1 MSSGDIALAL
11 IALMALMTV
20 LLVIIIVL
28 IVMQKGA
35 LVRRM
40 SGEIGGQL
48 EQKHRAMIGD
58 VGGMFNQVSERVG
71 RDLTLANS
79 GTREVIGS
87 LQVQV
92 VHSLSQQTE
101 ASLKQLA
108 LLQQTLSTQQDA
120 LKREVLEQMLG
131 KMAEQTRANQELLQ
145 NTLRNMSAQITQ
157 QAETMTKTV
166 DGRLEQISGKVNE
179 RLDEGFKKTNETFAN
194 VMARL
199 AVIDEAQKKLDGLTT
214 NVVSLQQVL
223 SDKSARGAFGE
234 VQLEALVRDTLP
246 PGVYAFQAA
255 VGAGRE
261 KADCVLTMPDGST
274 KMAIDS
280 KFPLSNY
287 RISIDATQPEAA
299 RSVARKQFAT
309 DVKKHIND
317 IASKYIQPQANADA
331 AVMFIPS
338 EAVFA
343 EIIGNHADVV
353 AQAQAQ
359 RVWLTSPTN
368 LMALLHIVRAMIRDA
383 EMRKQAA
390 VIKTELV
397 KLGTDFG
404 RFQERMDKL
413 ATHIGQAQ
421 KDAEDVQIS
430 SRKITGHFERIK
442 SVEIEVATPDVAR
455 VLPAAAQEAGSARP
469 TADG

>member
-1 MSSGDIALAL
+1 MSLVEVALAL
-11 IALMALMTV
+11 IVV
-20 LLVIIIVL
+20 LLVIILVL
-28 IVMQKGA
+28 VATQKGTI
-35 LVRRM
+35 VRRM
-40 SGEIGGQL
+40 SGELGGQL

-79 GTREVIGS
+79 GTREVIGT

-108 LLQQTLSTQQDA
+108 LLQQTLSTQQDS
-120 LKREVLEQMLG
+120 LKREVLEGMLG

-145 NTLRNMSAQITQ
+145 NTLRSMGAQISQ

-199 AVIDEAQKKLDGLTT
+199 AVIDEAQKKIDGLTT

-234 VQLEALVRDTLP
+234 VQLEALVRDTLS
-246 PGVYAFQAA
+246 PGVYEFQAP

-261 KADCVLTMPDGST
+261 KADCVLTMPDGTS

-287 RISIDATQPEAA
+287 RTSIDATQADA
-299 RSVARKQFAT
+299 TRVLAKKQFAT

-317 IASKYIQPQANADA
+317 IANKYIQAEANADA

-368 LMALLHIVRAMIRDA
+368 LMALLHIVRAMFRDA

-390 VIKTELV
+390 VIKAELG
-397 KLGTDFG
+397 KLGGDFG

-413 ATHIGQAQ
+413 ATHIKQAHE
-421 KDAEDVQIS
+421 DAENVQIS
-430 SRKITGHFERIK
+430 SRKISTHFERIK
-442 SVEIEVATPDVAR
+442 AVEIEATVAAPMLDVKRDA
-455 VLPAAAQEAGSARP
+455 L
-469 TADG
+469 

>member
-1 MSSGDIALAL
+1 MSTVEAAL
-11 IALMALMTV
+11 IL
-20 LLVIIIVL
+20 IIVL
-28 IVMQKGA
+28 LIAILTLVAMQKGGI
-35 LVRRM
+35 VRRM
-40 SGEIGGQL
+40 NSELGTQL
-48 EQKHRAMIGD
+48 ATKHREMIGD

-71 RDLTLANS
+71 RDLTASNS
-79 GTREVIGS
+79 GTREVIGT

-92 VHSLSQQTE
+92 IHTLSAQAE
-101 ASLKQLA
+101 SSLKQLA
-108 LLQQTLSTQQDA
+108 LLQQTLSTQQDL
-120 LKREVLEQMLG
+120 LKRDVLEKMLST
-131 KMAEQTRANQELLQ
+131 MAEQTRANQELLQ
-145 NTLRNMSAQITQ
+145 NTLRNMGAQLAQ

-261 KADCVLTMPDGST
+261 KADCVLTMPDGTS

-287 RISIDATQPEAA
+287 RVSIDATQPDAA
-299 RSVARKQFAT
+299 RNIARKQFAT

-317 IASKYIQPQANADA
+317 IASKYIQPDANADA
-331 AVMFIPS
+331 AVMFVPS

-343 EIIGNHADVV
+343 EIIGNHPEVV

-368 LMALLHIVRAMIRDA
+368 LMALLHIVRAIIRDA
-383 EMRKQAA
+383 EMRKQTA
-390 VIKTELV
+390 VIKHELG
-397 KLGTDFG
+397 KLGGDFG
-404 RFQERMDKL
+404 RFQDRMDKL
-413 ATHIGQAQ
+413 ATHIKQAHD
-421 KDAEDVQIS
+421 DAEMVQTS
-430 SRKITGHFERIK
+430 ARKITGHFERIK
-442 SVEIEVATPDVAR
+442 AVELDA
-455 VLPAAAQEAGSARP
+455 PAADATLLPKSDA
-469 TADG
+469 

>member
-1 MSSGDIALAL
+1 MSFSEIFLFVIAL
-11 IALMALMTV
+11 
-20 LLVIIIVL
+20 LLVVL
-28 IVMQKGA
+28 IVLVLMQRGA
-35 LVRRM
+35 IVRRL
-40 SGEIGGQL
+40 SGTMGEQL
-48 EQKHRAMIGD
+48 ETKHRAMIGD
-58 VGGMFNQVSERVG
+58 VGGMFNKVTERVG

-79 GTREVIGS
+79 GTREVIGT

-108 LLQQTLSTQQDA
+108 FLQQTLSTQQDA
-120 LKREVLEQMLG
+120 MKREVLEQMLG

-145 NTLRNMSAQITQ
+145 NTLRNMQQQITS

-166 DGRLEQISGKVNE
+166 DGRLDQISGKVNE
-179 RLDEGFKKTNETFAN
+179 RLDEGFKKTNETFIN
-194 VMARL
+194 VMTRL
-199 AVIDEAQKKLDGLTT
+199 AVIDEAQKKIDSLTT

-246 PGVYAFQAA
+246 PGVYEFQAA
-255 VGAGRE
+255 VGDGRE
-261 KADCVLTMPDGST
+261 KADCVLSMPDGVS

-287 RISIDATQPEAA
+287 RLVVDATQPEAVRRDA
-299 RSVARKQFAT
+299 RRLFAI
-309 DVKKHIND
+309 DVKKHISD
-317 IASKYIQPQANADA
+317 IASKYIQPGAGADS
-331 AVMFIPS
+331 AVMFVPS

-343 EIIGNHADVV
+343 EIIGNFADVV
-353 AQAQAQ
+353 AEAQAK

-368 LMALLHIVRAMIRDA
+368 LMAVLHTVRAVIRDA
-383 EMRKQAA
+383 ETRKQAL
-390 VIKTELV
+390 VIKTQLE

-413 ATHIGQAQ
+413 ATHIRQASDDVQ
-421 KDAEDVQIS
+421 DVQIS
-430 SRKITGHFERIK
+430 SRKITSGFERIK
-442 SVEIEVATPDVAR
+442 AVEIDAPEAAK
-455 VLPAAAQEAGSARP
+455 LPSS
-469 TADG
+469 DL

>member
-1 MSSGDIALAL
+1 MSLVD
-11 IALMALMTV
+11 MALMLIIALLAVILV
-20 LLVIIIVL
+20 LVAT
-28 IVMQKGA
+28 QKGGI
-35 LVRRM
+35 VRRV
-40 SGEIGGQL
+40 SGELGAQL
-48 EQKHRAMIGD
+48 ETKHRLMIGD
-58 VGGMFNQVSERVG
+58 VGGMFNLVTERVG
-71 RDLTLANS
+71 RDLTASSS

-92 VHSLSQQTE
+92 IHTLSQQTE
-101 ASLKQLA
+101 ASLKQLS

-145 NTLRNMSAQITQ
+145 NTLRNMGAQLTQ

-179 RLDEGFKKTNETFAN
+179 RLDEGFKKTNETFAS
-194 VMARL
+194 VMVRL

-246 PGVYAFQAA
+246 PGVYEFQAA

-261 KADCVLTMPDGST
+261 KADCVLTMPDGAS

-287 RISIDATQPEAA
+287 RLSIDATQPEAA
-299 RSVARKQFAT
+299 RNIARKQFAT

-317 IASKYIQPQANADA
+317 IASKYIQPEANADA
-331 AVMFIPS
+331 AVMFVPS

-343 EIIGNHADVV
+343 EIIGNHPEVV

-368 LMALLHIVRAMIRDA
+368 LMALLHIVRAIIRDA
-383 EMRKQAA
+383 EMRKQSA
-390 VIKTELV
+390 VIKSELQ
-397 KLGTDFG
+397 KLGLDFG
-404 RFQERMDKL
+404 RFQDRMDKL
-413 ATHIGQAQ
+413 ATHIKQAND
-421 KDAEDVQIS
+421 DAEQVQIS

-442 SVEIEVATPDVAR
+442 AVELEAPVSQAL
-455 VLPAAAQEAGSARP
+455 LPPKSDA
-469 TADG
+469 

>member
-1 MSSGDIALAL
+1 MTFTEILLTIVALL
-11 IALMALMTV
+11 IVA
-20 LLVIIIVL
+20 L
-28 IVMQKGA
+28 IVMVALQKGA
-35 LVRRM
+35 VVRKL
-40 SGEIGGQL
+40 SGAMGEQL
-48 EQKHRAMIGD
+48 ETKHRAMIGD

-79 GTREVIGS
+79 GTREVIGT

-108 LLQQTLSTQQDA
+108 LLQQTLSTQQDS

-145 NTLRNMSAQITQ
+145 NTLRNMQQQITN

-166 DGRLEQISGKVNE
+166 DGRLEQISGKVSE
-179 RLDEGFKKTNETFAN
+179 RLDEGFKKTNETFVS

-199 AVIDEAQKKLDGLTT
+199 AVIDEAQKKIDSLTT

-246 PGVYAFQAA
+246 PGVYEFQAA
-255 VGAGRE
+255 VGEGRE
-261 KADCVLTMPDGST
+261 KADCVLLMPDGAS

-287 RISIDATQPEAA
+287 RLAIDATQPDIA
-299 RSVARKQFAT
+299 RAQAKKTFASDVRKH
-309 DVKKHIND
+309 VND
-317 IASKYIQPQANADA
+317 IASKYIQPGAGADS

-343 EIIGNHADVV
+343 ELIGNHPDVV
-353 AQAQAQ
+353 SDAQSK
-359 RVWLTSPTN
+359 RVWVTSPTN
-368 LMALLHIVRAMIRDA
+368 LMAVLHTVRAVIRDA

-390 VIKTELV
+390 VIKNELG
-397 KLGTDFG
+397 KLGGDFG
-404 RFQERMDKL
+404 RFQDRMDKL
-413 ATHIGQAQ
+413 ATHIKQAHD
-421 KDAEDVQIS
+421 DAEMVQTS
-430 SRKITGHFERIK
+430 SRKITAHFERIK
-442 SVEIEVATPDVAR
+442 SVDIEAAPEAAR
-455 VLPAAAQEAGSARP
+455 LENPVSRGAGE
-469 TADG
+469 G

>member
-1 MSSGDIALAL
+1 MTLIEVALAL
-11 IALMALMTV
+11 IVV
-20 LLVIIIVL
+20 LLVILLALVAT
-28 IVMQKGA
+28 QKGTI
-35 LVRRM
+35 VRRM
-40 SGEIGGQL
+40 SGELGGQL

-79 GTREVIGS
+79 GTREVIGT

-108 LLQQTLSTQQDA
+108 LLQQTLSTQQDS
-120 LKREVLEQMLG
+120 LKREVLEGMLS

-145 NTLRNMSAQITQ
+145 NTLRSMGAQISQ

-199 AVIDEAQKKLDGLTT
+199 AVIDEAQKKIDGLTT

-234 VQLEALVRDTLP
+234 VQLEALVRDTLS
-246 PGVYAFQAA
+246 PGVYEFQAP

-261 KADCVLTMPDGST
+261 KADCVLTMPDGTS

-287 RISIDATQPEAA
+287 RTSIDATLPESERTAA
-299 RSVARKQFAT
+299 RKLFAG
-309 DVKKHIND
+309 DVRKHIND
-317 IASKYIQPQANADA
+317 ISSKYIQPGAGADS

-343 EIIGNHADVV
+343 EIVGNHSDIV

-359 RVWLTSPTN
+359 HVWLTSPTS
-368 LMALLHIVRAMIRDA
+368 LMAVLHTVRAVIRDA
-383 EMRKQAA
+383 EMRKQLGVMKA
-390 VIKTELV
+390 ELG
-397 KLGTDFG
+397 KLGGDFG

-413 ATHIGQAQ
+413 ATHIKQAHE
-421 KDAEDVQIS
+421 DAENVQIS
-430 SRKITGHFERIK
+430 SRKISTHFERIK
-442 SVEIEVATPDVAR
+442 AVEIEAAT
-455 VLPAAAQEAGSARP
+455 AAPLLGGKSEP
-469 TADG
+469 

>member
-1 MSSGDIALAL
+1 MEL
-11 IALMALMTV
+11 ILIIV
-20 LLVIIIVL
+20 LLVVVL
-28 IVMQKGA
+28 VLVATQKGGI
-35 LVRRM
+35 VRRM
-40 SGEIGGQL
+40 NSELGTQL
-48 EQKHRAMIGD
+48 ATKHREMIGD

-71 RDLTLANS
+71 RDLTASSS
-79 GTREVIGS
+79 GTREVIGT

-92 VHSLSQQTE
+92 IHTLSAQAE
-101 ASLKQLA
+101 SSLKQLA
-108 LLQQTLSTQQDA
+108 LLQQTLSTQQDL
-120 LKREVLEQMLG
+120 LKRDVLEKMLST
-131 KMAEQTRANQELLQ
+131 MAEQTRANQELLQ
-145 NTLRNMSAQITQ
+145 NTLRNMGAQLAQ

-261 KADCVLTMPDGST
+261 KADCVLTMPDGTS

-287 RISIDATQPEAA
+287 RVSIDATQPDAA
-299 RSVARKQFAT
+299 RNIARKQFAT

-317 IASKYIQPQANADA
+317 IASKYIQPDANADA
-331 AVMFIPS
+331 AVMFVPS

-343 EIIGNHADVV
+343 EIIGNHPEVV

-368 LMALLHIVRAMIRDA
+368 LMALLHIVRAIIRDA
-383 EMRKQAA
+383 EMRKQTA
-390 VIKTELV
+390 VIKYELG
-397 KLGTDFG
+397 KLGGDFG
-404 RFQERMDKL
+404 RFQDRMDKL
-413 ATHIGQAQ
+413 ATHIKQAHD
-421 KDAEDVQIS
+421 DAEMVQTS
-430 SRKITGHFERIK
+430 ARKITGHFERIK
-442 SVEIEVATPDVAR
+442 AVELDAQ
-455 VLPAAAQEAGSARP
+455 AAESTLLSKSDA
-469 TADG
+469 

>member
-1 MSSGDIALAL
+1 VAVVSVAEVALAL
-11 IALMALMTV
+11 IVV
-20 LLVIIIVL
+20 LLVVIL
-28 IVMQKGA
+28 ILVATQKNGI
-35 LVRRM
+35 VRRM
-40 SGEIGGQL
+40 SGELGTQL
-48 EQKHRAMIGD
+48 ETKHRAMIGD

-71 RDLTLANS
+71 RELTTASS
-79 GTREVIGS
+79 GTREVIGT

-108 LLQQTLSTQQDA
+108 LLQQTLSSQQDA
-120 LKREVLEQMLG
+120 LKREVLEGMLG

-145 NTLRNMSAQITQ
+145 NTLRSMSTQITQ

-179 RLDEGFKKTNETFAN
+179 RLDEGFKKTNETFAS

-199 AVIDEAQKKLDGLTT
+199 AVIDEAQKKIDGLTT

-246 PGVYAFQAA
+246 PDVYEFQAA
-255 VGAGRE
+255 VGSGRE
-261 KADCVLTMPDGST
+261 KADCVLTMPDGASR
-274 KMAIDS
+274 MAIDS

-287 RISIDATQPEAA
+287 RTAIDATLAEAE
-299 RSVARKQFAT
+299 RNTARKQFAN

-317 IASKYIQPQANADA
+317 IASKYIQPGAGADS

-343 EIIGNHADVV
+343 EIVGNHPEIV

-359 RVWLTSPTN
+359 RVWMTSPTN
-368 LMALLHIVRAMIRDA
+368 LMAVLHTVRAVIRDA
-383 EMRKQAA
+383 EMRKQLG
-390 VIKTELV
+390 VMKTELG
-397 KLGTDFG
+397 KLGGDFG
-404 RFQERMDKL
+404 RFQDRMDKL
-413 ATHIGQAQ
+413 ATHIKQAHD
-421 KDAEDVQIS
+421 DAEQVQIS
-430 SRKITGHFERIK
+430 SRKISGHFERIK
-442 SVEIEVATPDVAR
+442 AVEIDDTNDRAIPSPSRGE
-455 VLPAAAQEAGSARP
+455 G
-469 TADG
+469 

>member
-1 MSSGDIALAL
+1 VSVAEVALAL
-11 IALMALMTV
+11 IVV
-20 LLVIIIVL
+20 LLVVIL
-28 IVMQKGA
+28 ILVATQKNGI
-35 LVRRM
+35 VRRM
-40 SGEIGGQL
+40 SGELGTQL
-48 EQKHRAMIGD
+48 ETKHRAMIGD

-71 RDLTLANS
+71 RELTTASS
-79 GTREVIGS
+79 GTREVIGT

-108 LLQQTLSTQQDA
+108 LLQQTLSSQQDA
-120 LKREVLEQMLG
+120 LKREVLEGMLG

-145 NTLRNMSAQITQ
+145 NTLRSMSTQITQ

-179 RLDEGFKKTNETFAN
+179 RLDEGFKKTNETFAS

-199 AVIDEAQKKLDGLTT
+199 AVIDEAQKKIDGLTT

-246 PGVYAFQAA
+246 PDVYEFQAA
-255 VGAGRE
+255 VGSGRE
-261 KADCVLTMPDGST
+261 KADCVLTMPDGASR
-274 KMAIDS
+274 MAIDS

-287 RISIDATQPEAA
+287 RTAIDATLAEAE
-299 RSVARKQFAT
+299 RNTARKQFAN

-317 IASKYIQPQANADA
+317 IASKYIQPGAGADS

-343 EIIGNHADVV
+343 EIVGNHPEIV

-359 RVWLTSPTN
+359 RVWMTSPTN
-368 LMALLHIVRAMIRDA
+368 LMAVLHTVRAVIRDA
-383 EMRKQAA
+383 EMRKQLG
-390 VIKTELV
+390 VMKTELG
-397 KLGTDFG
+397 KLGGDFG
-404 RFQERMDKL
+404 RFQDRMDKL
-413 ATHIGQAQ
+413 ATHIKQAHD
-421 KDAEDVQIS
+421 DAEQVQIS
-430 SRKITGHFERIK
+430 SRKISGHFERIK
-442 SVEIEVATPDVAR
+442 AVEIDDTNDRAIPSPSRGE
-455 VLPAAAQEAGSARP
+455 G
-469 TADG
+469 

>member
-1 MSSGDIALAL
+1 MTFSEIALL
-11 IALMALMTV
+11 VIALLLVV
-20 LLVIIIVL
+20 LLVV
-28 IVMQKGA
+28 VFTQRGA
-35 LVRRM
+35 IVRRL
-40 SGEIGGQL
+40 SGTMGEQL
-48 EQKHRAMIGD
+48 EVKHRAMIGD
-58 VGGMFNQVSERVG
+58 VGGMFNKVSERVG

-79 GTREVIGS
+79 GTREVIGT

-108 LLQQTLSTQQDA
+108 LLQQTLSTQQDSM
-120 LKREVLEQMLG
+120 KREVLEQMLG

-145 NTLRNMSAQITQ
+145 NTLRNMQQQITN

-166 DGRLEQISGKVNE
+166 DGRLDQISGKVNE
-179 RLDEGFKKTNETFAN
+179 RLDEGFKKTNETFIN
-194 VMARL
+194 VMTRL
-199 AVIDEAQKKLDGLTT
+199 AVIDEAQKKIDNLTT

-246 PGVYAFQAA
+246 PGVYEFQAS
-255 VGAGRE
+255 VGEGRE
-261 KADCVLTMPDGST
+261 KADCVLSMPDGVS

-287 RISIDATQPEAA
+287 RVVVDATQPET
-299 RSVARKQFAT
+299 ARKDARRLFAI

-317 IASKYIQPQANADA
+317 IATKYIQPGAGADS
-331 AVMFIPS
+331 AVMFVPS

-343 EIIGNHADVV
+343 EIIGNFADVV
-353 AQAQAQ
+353 AEAQAK

-368 LMALLHIVRAMIRDA
+368 LMAVLHTVRAVIRDA
-383 EMRKQAA
+383 ETRKQAL
-390 VIKTELV
+390 VIKTQLE
-397 KLGTDFG
+397 KLGGDFS

-413 ATHIGQAQ
+413 ATHIRQASDDVQ
-421 KDAEDVQIS
+421 DVQIS
-430 SRKITGHFERIK
+430 SRKITSGFERIK
-442 SVEIEVATPDVAR
+442 SVEIDSSETDK
-455 VLPAAAQEAGSARP
+455 LPSP
-469 TADG
+469 NL

>member
-1 MSSGDIALAL
+1 MNTIEAALLL
-11 IALMALMTV
+11 IIV
-20 LLVIIIVL
+20 LLVVIL
-28 IVMQKGA
+28 ILLATQKRGLA
-35 LVRRM
+35 RRL
-40 SGEIGGQL
+40 SGELGAQL
-48 EQKHRAMIGD
+48 DSKHLNMIGE
-58 VGGMFNQVSERVG
+58 VGGMFNLVSERVG

-79 GTREVIGS
+79 GTRTVIGT
-87 LQVQV
+87 LQIQV
-92 VHSLSQQTE
+92 IQTLSTQGE
-101 ASLKQLA
+101 SALKQLA
-108 LLQQTLSTQQDA
+108 LMQHTLSTQQDA
-120 LKREVLEQMLG
+120 LKRDVLEKMLG
-131 KMAEQTRANQELLQ
+131 TMAEQTRANQALLQ
-145 NTLRNMSAQITQ
+145 HTLRNMGAQMAL

-199 AVIDEAQKKLDGLTT
+199 AVIDEAQKKLDGLTS

-223 SDKSARGAFGE
+223 ADKSARGAFGE

-246 PGVYAFQAA
+246 PSVYQFQVP

-261 KADCVLTMPDGST
+261 KADCVLLMPDGAS

-287 RISIDATQPEAA
+287 RLSIDAAQPDAA
-299 RSVARKQFAT
+299 RALARKQFAT

-317 IASKYIQPQANADA
+317 IASKYIQTDANADA

-368 LMALLHIVRAMIRDA
+368 LMALLHIVRAMIRDV
-383 EMRKQAA
+383 EMRKQTAL
-390 VIKTELV
+390 IRYELG
-397 KLGTDFG
+397 KLGGDFG

-413 ATHIGQAQ
+413 ATHIKQAND
-421 KDAEDVQIS
+421 DAEQVQIS
-430 SRKITGHFERIK
+430 SRKISGHFERIK
-442 SVEIEVATPDVAR
+442 S
-455 VLPAAAQEAGSARP
+455 
-469 TADG
+469 ADLDAPSVKPLLES

>member
-1 MSSGDIALAL
+1 MSLVELALAL
-11 IALMALMTV
+11 IVV
-20 LLVIIIVL
+20 LLIVIL
-28 IVMQKGA
+28 ILVATQKGGI
-35 LVRRM
+35 VRRM
-40 SGEIGGQL
+40 SGELGSQL
-48 EQKHRAMIGD
+48 ETKHRAMIGD

-71 RDLTLANS
+71 RELTTASS
-79 GTREVIGS
+79 GTREVIGT

-92 VHSLSQQTE
+92 VHTLSQQTE

-108 LLQQTLSTQQDA
+108 LLQQTLSSQQDA
-120 LKREVLEQMLG
+120 LKRDVLEGMLG

-145 NTLRNMSAQITQ
+145 NTLRSMSAQITQ

-179 RLDEGFKKTNETFAN
+179 RLDEGFKKTNETFAS

-199 AVIDEAQKKLDGLTT
+199 AVIDEAQKKIDGLTT

-246 PGVYAFQAA
+246 PGAYEFQAA
-255 VGAGRE
+255 VGSGRE
-261 KADCVLTMPDGST
+261 KADCVLTMPDGASR
-274 KMAIDS
+274 MAIDS

-287 RISIDATQPEAA
+287 RTAIDATLAEAE
-299 RSVARKQFAT
+299 RNTARKQFAN

-317 IASKYIQPQANADA
+317 IASKYIQPGAGADS

-343 EIIGNHADVV
+343 EIVGNHPEIV

-359 RVWLTSPTN
+359 RVWMTSPTN
-368 LMALLHIVRAMIRDA
+368 LMAVLHTVRAVIRDA
-383 EMRKQAA
+383 EMRKQLG
-390 VIKTELV
+390 VMKTELG
-397 KLGTDFG
+397 KLGGDFG

-413 ATHIGQAQ
+413 ATHIKQAHD
-421 KDAEDVQIS
+421 DAEQVQIS
-430 SRKITGHFERIK
+430 SRKISGHFERIK
-442 SVEIEVATPDVAR
+442 AVEIEDA
-455 VLPAAAQEAGSARP
+455 SARSVP
-469 TADG
+469 SPLRGEG

>member
-1 MSSGDIALAL
+1 VSVVEMEL
-11 IALMALMTV
+11 ILIIV
-20 LLVIIIVL
+20 LLVVVL
-28 IVMQKGA
+28 VLVATQKGGI
-35 LVRRM
+35 VRRM
-40 SGEIGGQL
+40 NSELGTQL
-48 EQKHRAMIGD
+48 ATKHREMIGD

-71 RDLTLANS
+71 RDLTASSS
-79 GTREVIGS
+79 GTREVIGT

-92 VHSLSQQTE
+92 IHTLSAQAE
-101 ASLKQLA
+101 SSLKQLA
-108 LLQQTLSTQQDA
+108 LLQQTLSTQQDL
-120 LKREVLEQMLG
+120 LKRDVLEKMLST
-131 KMAEQTRANQELLQ
+131 MAEQTRANQELLQ
-145 NTLRNMSAQITQ
+145 NTLRNMGAQLAQ

-261 KADCVLTMPDGST
+261 KADCVLTMPDGTS

-287 RISIDATQPEAA
+287 RVSIDATQPEAA
-299 RSVARKQFAT
+299 RNIARKQFAT

-317 IASKYIQPQANADA
+317 IASKYIQPDANADA
-331 AVMFIPS
+331 AVMFVPS

-343 EIIGNHADVV
+343 EIIGNHPEVV

-368 LMALLHIVRAMIRDA
+368 LMALLHIVRAIIRDA
-383 EMRKQAA
+383 EMRKQTA
-390 VIKTELV
+390 VIKYELG
-397 KLGTDFG
+397 KLGGDFG
-404 RFQERMDKL
+404 RFQDRMDKL
-413 ATHIGQAQ
+413 ATHIKQAHD
-421 KDAEDVQIS
+421 DAEMVQTS
-430 SRKITGHFERIK
+430 ARKITGHFERIK
-442 SVEIEVATPDVAR
+442 AVELDAQ
-455 VLPAAAQEAGSARP
+455 AAESTLLSKSDA
-469 TADG
+469 

>member
-1 MSSGDIALAL
+1 MSLVELALAL
-11 IALMALMTV
+11 IVV
-20 LLVIIIVL
+20 LLIVIL
-28 IVMQKGA
+28 ILVATQKGGI
-35 LVRRM
+35 VRRM
-40 SGEIGGQL
+40 SGELGSQL
-48 EQKHRAMIGD
+48 ETKHRAMIGD

-71 RDLTLANS
+71 RELTTASS
-79 GTREVIGS
+79 GTREVIGT

-92 VHSLSQQTE
+92 VHTLSQQTE

-108 LLQQTLSTQQDA
+108 LLQQTLSSQQDA
-120 LKREVLEQMLG
+120 LKRDVLEGMLG

-145 NTLRNMSAQITQ
+145 NTLRSMSAQITQ

-179 RLDEGFKKTNETFAN
+179 RLDEGFKKTNETFAS

-199 AVIDEAQKKLDGLTT
+199 AVIDEAQKKIDGLTS

-246 PGVYAFQAA
+246 PGAYEFQAA
-255 VGAGRE
+255 VGSGRE
-261 KADCVLTMPDGST
+261 KADCVLTMPDGASR
-274 KMAIDS
+274 MAIDS

-287 RISIDATQPEAA
+287 RTAIDATLAEAE
-299 RSVARKQFAT
+299 RNTARKQFAN

-317 IASKYIQPQANADA
+317 IASKYIQPGAGADS

-343 EIIGNHADVV
+343 EIVGNHPDIV

-359 RVWLTSPTN
+359 RVWMTSPTN
-368 LMALLHIVRAMIRDA
+368 LMAVLHTVRAVIRDA
-383 EMRKQAA
+383 EMRKQLG
-390 VIKTELV
+390 VMKTELG
-397 KLGTDFG
+397 KLGGDFG

-413 ATHIGQAQ
+413 ATHIKQAHD
-421 KDAEDVQIS
+421 DAEQVQIS
-430 SRKITGHFERIK
+430 SRKISGHFERIK
-442 SVEIEVATPDVAR
+442 AVEIDDA
-455 VLPAAAQEAGSARP
+455 SARSVP
-469 TADG
+469 SPLRGEG

>member
-1 MSSGDIALAL
+1 M
-11 IALMALMTV
+11 
-20 LLVIIIVL
+20 
-28 IVMQKGA
+28 
-35 LVRRM
+35 
-40 SGEIGGQL
+40 
-48 EQKHRAMIGD
+48 
-58 VGGMFNQVSERVG
+58 
-71 RDLTLANS
+71 
-79 GTREVIGS
+79 
-87 LQVQV
+87 
-92 VHSLSQQTE
+92 HSLSQQTE

-108 LLQQTLSTQQDA
+108 LLQQTLSTQQDS
-120 LKREVLEQMLG
+120 LKREVLEGMLG

-145 NTLRNMSAQITQ
+145 NTLRSMGAQISQ

-199 AVIDEAQKKLDGLTT
+199 AVIDEAQKKIDGLTT

-234 VQLEALVRDTLP
+234 VQLEALVRDTLS
-246 PGVYAFQAA
+246 PGVYEFQAP

-261 KADCVLTMPDGST
+261 KADCVLTMPDGAS

-287 RISIDATQPEAA
+287 RTSIDATLPESERTAA
-299 RSVARKQFAT
+299 RKLFAN
-309 DVKKHIND
+309 DVRKHIND
-317 IASKYIQPQANADA
+317 ISSKYIQPGAGADS

-343 EIIGNHADVV
+343 EIVGNHSDIV

-359 RVWLTSPTN
+359 HVWLTSPTS
-368 LMALLHIVRAMIRDA
+368 LMAVLHTVRAVIRDA
-383 EMRKQAA
+383 EMRKQLGVMKA
-390 VIKTELV
+390 ELG
-397 KLGTDFG
+397 KLGGDFG

-413 ATHIGQAQ
+413 ATHIKQAND
-421 KDAEDVQIS
+421 DAEQVQIS
-430 SRKITGHFERIK
+430 SRKISTHFERIK
-442 SVEIEVATPDVAR
+442 AVEIEATA
-455 VLPAAAQEAGSARP
+455 PAPLLGVKTDA
-469 TADG
+469 

>member
-1 MSSGDIALAL
+1 MSVVELALAL
-11 IALMALMTV
+11 IVV
-20 LLVIIIVL
+20 LLVVILVL
-28 IVMQKGA
+28 VATQKGGI
-35 LVRRM
+35 VRRM
-40 SGEIGGQL
+40 SGELGSQL
-48 EQKHRAMIGD
+48 ETKHRAMIGD

-71 RDLTLANS
+71 RELTTASS
-79 GTREVIGS
+79 GTREVIGT

-92 VHSLSQQTE
+92 VHTLSQQTE

-108 LLQQTLSTQQDA
+108 LLQQTLSSQQDA
-120 LKREVLEQMLG
+120 LKRDVLEGMLG

-145 NTLRNMSAQITQ
+145 NTLRSMSAQITQ

-179 RLDEGFKKTNETFAN
+179 RLDEGFKKTNETFAS

-199 AVIDEAQKKLDGLTT
+199 AVIDEAQKKIDGLTT

-246 PGVYAFQAA
+246 PGAYEFQAA
-255 VGAGRE
+255 VGSGRE
-261 KADCVLTMPDGST
+261 KADCVLTMPDGASR
-274 KMAIDS
+274 MAIDS

-287 RISIDATQPEAA
+287 RTAIDATLAEAE
-299 RSVARKQFAT
+299 RNTARKQFAN

-317 IASKYIQPQANADA
+317 IASKYIQPGAGADS

-343 EIIGNHADVV
+343 EIVGNHPDIV

-359 RVWLTSPTN
+359 RVWMTSPTN
-368 LMALLHIVRAMIRDA
+368 LMAVLHTVRAVIRDA
-383 EMRKQAA
+383 EMRKQLG
-390 VIKTELV
+390 VMKTELG
-397 KLGTDFG
+397 KLGGDFG

-413 ATHIGQAQ
+413 ATHIKQAHD
-421 KDAEDVQIS
+421 DAEQVQIS
-430 SRKITGHFERIK
+430 SRKISGHFERIK
-442 SVEIEVATPDVAR
+442 AVEIDDA
-455 VLPAAAQEAGSARP
+455 SARSVP
-469 TADG
+469 SPLRGEG

>member
-1 MSSGDIALAL
+1 MSLVEIALAL
-11 IALMALMTV
+11 IV
-20 LLVIIIVL
+20 ILLVVILVL
-28 IVMQKGA
+28 VAAQKGTII
-35 LVRRM
+35 RRM
-40 SGEIGGQL
+40 SGELGGQL

-58 VGGMFNQVSERVG
+58 VSGMFNQVSERVG
-71 RDLTLANS
+71 RDLTLASS
-79 GTREVIGS
+79 GTREVIGT

-108 LLQQTLSTQQDA
+108 LLQQTLSTQQDS
-120 LKREVLEQMLG
+120 LKREVLEGMLG

-145 NTLRNMSAQITQ
+145 NTLRSIGAQISQ

-199 AVIDEAQKKLDGLTT
+199 AVIDEAQKKIDGLTT

-234 VQLEALVRDTLP
+234 VQLEALVRDTLS
-246 PGVYAFQAA
+246 PGVYEFQAP
-255 VGAGRE
+255 VGTGRE
-261 KADCVLTMPDGST
+261 KADCVLTMPDGTS

-287 RISIDATQPEAA
+287 RTSIDATLPESERTAA
-299 RSVARKQFAT
+299 RKLFAN
-309 DVKKHIND
+309 DVRKHIND
-317 IASKYIQPQANADA
+317 ISSKYIQPGAGADS

-343 EIIGNHADVV
+343 EIVGNHSDIV

-359 RVWLTSPTN
+359 HVWLTSPTS
-368 LMALLHIVRAMIRDA
+368 LMAVLHTVRAVIRDA
-383 EMRKQAA
+383 EMRKQLGVMKA
-390 VIKTELV
+390 ELG
-397 KLGTDFG
+397 KLGGDFG

-413 ATHIGQAQ
+413 ATHIKQAHE
-421 KDAEDVQIS
+421 DAENVQIS
-430 SRKITGHFERIK
+430 SRKISTHFERIK
-442 SVEIEVATPDVAR
+442 AVEIET
-455 VLPAAAQEAGSARP
+455 AASPLLAMKKNDA
-469 TADG
+469 

>member
-1 MSSGDIALAL
+1 MSAGDIALS
-11 IALMALMTV
+11 LMALMIV
-20 LLVIIIVL
+20 LLVIIVVL
-28 IVMQKGA
+28 IVTQKGA

-40 SGEIGGQL
+40 SGELGGQL

-79 GTREVIGS
+79 GTREVIGT

-101 ASLKQLA
+101 ASLTQLA
-108 LLQQTLSTQQDA
+108 LLQQTLSTQQDS
-120 LKREVLEQMLG
+120 LKREVLEGMLV

-145 NTLRNMSAQITQ
+145 NTLRSMGAQITQ

-199 AVIDEAQKKLDGLTT
+199 AVIDDAQKKIDSLTT

-246 PGVYAFQAA
+246 PDVYEFQAA
-255 VGAGRE
+255 VGGGRE
-261 KADCVLTMPDGST
+261 KADCVLSMPDGMS

-287 RISIDATQPEAA
+287 RTSIDATQPDAA
-299 RSVARKQFAT
+299 RAIAKKLFAT
-309 DVKKHIND
+309 DVKKHVND
-317 IASKYIQPQANADA
+317 IASKYIQPGAGADS

-343 EIIGNHADVV
+343 EIVGNHADIV

-368 LMALLHIVRAMIRDA
+368 LMAVLHTVRAVIRDA

-390 VIKTELV
+390 VIKNELG

-404 RFQERMDKL
+404 RFQDRMDKL
-413 ATHIGQAQ
+413 ATHIKQAND
-421 KDAEDVQIS
+421 DAEQVQIS
-430 SRKITGHFERIK
+430 SRKISGHFERIK
-442 SVEIEVATPDVAR
+442 SVEIEATVAAVPA
-455 VLPAAAQEAGSARP
+455 VLPTLEP
-469 TADG
+469 

>member
-1 MSSGDIALAL
+1 MSLVEIALGL
-11 IALMALMTV
+11 IVV
-20 LLVIIIVL
+20 LLVIILVL
-28 IVMQKGA
+28 VATQKGTI
-35 LVRRM
+35 VRRM
-40 SGEIGGQL
+40 SGELGGQL

-79 GTREVIGS
+79 GTREVIGT

-108 LLQQTLSTQQDA
+108 LLQQTLSTQQDS
-120 LKREVLEQMLG
+120 LKREVLEGMLG

-145 NTLRNMSAQITQ
+145 NTLRSMGAQISQ

-199 AVIDEAQKKLDGLTT
+199 AVIDEAQKKIDGLTT

-234 VQLEALVRDTLP
+234 VQLEALVRDTLS
-246 PGVYAFQAA
+246 PGVYEFQAP

-261 KADCVLTMPDGST
+261 KADCVLTMPDGAS

-287 RISIDATQPEAA
+287 RTSIDATLPESERTAA
-299 RSVARKQFAT
+299 RKLFAN
-309 DVKKHIND
+309 DVRKHIND
-317 IASKYIQPQANADA
+317 ISSKYIQPGAGADS

-343 EIIGNHADVV
+343 EIVGNHSDIV

-359 RVWLTSPTN
+359 HVWLTSPTS
-368 LMALLHIVRAMIRDA
+368 LMAVLHTVRAVIRDA
-383 EMRKQAA
+383 EMRKQLGVMKA
-390 VIKTELV
+390 ELG
-397 KLGTDFG
+397 KLGGDFG

-413 ATHIGQAQ
+413 ATHIKQAND
-421 KDAEDVQIS
+421 DAEQVQIS
-430 SRKITGHFERIK
+430 SRKISTHFERIK
-442 SVEIEVATPDVAR
+442 AVEIEATA
-455 VLPAAAQEAGSARP
+455 PAPLLGVKTDA
-469 TADG
+469 

>member
-1 MSSGDIALAL
+1 MSL
-11 IALMALMTV
+11 IEITLILIVV
-20 LLVIIIVL
+20 LLVAIL
-28 IVMQKGA
+28 ILVATQKGGI
-35 LVRRM
+35 VRRV
-40 SGEIGGQL
+40 SGELGTQL
-48 EQKHRAMIGD
+48 ETKHRAMIGD
-58 VGGMFNQVSERVG
+58 VGGMFNLVSERVG
-71 RDLTLANS
+71 RDLTASSS
-79 GTREVIGS
+79 GTREVLGT

-92 VHSLSQQTE
+92 IHSLSQQTE
-101 ASLKQLA
+101 VSLKQLA

-299 RSVARKQFAT
+299 RSLARKLFAT

-390 VIKTELV
+390 VIKTELG

-442 SVEIEVATPDVAR
+442 SVEIEAAAPDVGRA
-455 VLPAAAQEAGSARP
+455 LPAAPHEAGSARP

>member
-1 MSSGDIALAL
+1 LNSGDIALT
-11 IALMALMTV
+11 LMALMIV
-20 LLVIIIVL
+20 LLVIIVAL
-28 IVMQKGA
+28 IVTQKSA

-40 SGEIGGQL
+40 SGELGSQL

-71 RDLTLANS
+71 RDLTASSS
-79 GTREVIGS
+79 GTREVIGT

-108 LLQQTLSTQQDA
+108 LLQQTLSTQQDS
-120 LKREVLEQMLG
+120 LKREVLEGMLG

-145 NTLRNMSAQITQ
+145 NTLRSMGAQITQ

-199 AVIDEAQKKLDGLTT
+199 AVIDEAQKKIDSLTT

-246 PGVYAFQAA
+246 PDVYEFQAA

-261 KADCVLTMPDGST
+261 KADCVLTMPDGAS

-287 RISIDATQPEAA
+287 RASIDATQPDAA
-299 RSVARKQFAT
+299 RTVARKQFAA

-317 IASKYIQPQANADA
+317 IASKYIQPGAGADS

-343 EIIGNHADVV
+343 EIVGNHADIV

-368 LMALLHIVRAMIRDA
+368 LMAVLHTVRAVIRDA

-390 VIKTELV
+390 VIKNELG
-397 KLGTDFG
+397 KLGGDFG

-413 ATHIGQAQ
+413 ATHIKQAHD
-421 KDAEDVQIS
+421 DAEQVQIS
-430 SRKITGHFERIK
+430 SRKISGHFERIK
-442 SVEIEVATPDVAR
+442 SVEIEATVSEVGRA
-455 VLPAAAQEAGSARP
+455 LPASGDAAGSARP
-469 TADG
+469 TTDS

>member
-1 MSSGDIALAL
+1 MGIASLHPSYSSYNRGMLLSEI
-11 IALMALMTV
+11 V
-20 LLVIIIVL
+20 LLVIALLLVALIVL
-28 IVMQKGA
+28 VLMQRGAIVNRLTGSM
-35 LVRRM
+35 
-40 SGEIGGQL
+40 GEQL
-48 EQKHRAMIGD
+48 ETKHRAMIGD
-58 VGGMFNQVSERVG
+58 VGGMFNKVSERVG

-79 GTREVIGS
+79 GTREVIGT

-108 LLQQTLSTQQDA
+108 LLQQTLSSQQDSM
-120 LKREVLEQMLG
+120 KREVLEQMLG

-145 NTLRNMSAQITQ
+145 NTLRNMQQQITH

-166 DGRLEQISGKVNE
+166 DGRLDQISGKVNE
-179 RLDEGFKKTNETFAN
+179 RLDEGFKKTNETFIN
-194 VMARL
+194 VMTRL
-199 AVIDEAQKKLDGLTT
+199 AVIDEAQKKIDNLTT

-246 PGVYAFQAA
+246 PGVYEFQAS
-255 VGAGRE
+255 VGEGRE
-261 KADCVLTMPDGST
+261 KADCVLSMPDGVS

-287 RISIDATQPEAA
+287 RIVVDATQPDAMRKDA
-299 RSVARKQFAT
+299 RRLFAI

-317 IASKYIQPQANADA
+317 IASKYIQPGAGADS
-331 AVMFIPS
+331 AVMFVPS

-343 EIIGNHADVV
+343 EIIGNFADVV
-353 AQAQAQ
+353 AEAQAK

-368 LMALLHIVRAMIRDA
+368 LMAVLHTVRAVIRDA
-383 EMRKQAA
+383 ETRKQAL
-390 VIKTELV
+390 VIKTQLE

-413 ATHIGQAQ
+413 ATHIRQASDDVQ
-421 KDAEDVQIS
+421 DVQIS
-430 SRKITGHFERIK
+430 SRKITSGFERIK
-442 SVEIEVATPDVAR
+442 SVEIDTTANEK
-455 VLPAAAQEAGSARP
+455 LPSNNL
-469 TADG
+469 

>member
-1 MSSGDIALAL
+1 MTIAE
-11 IALMALMTV
+11 IAF
-20 LLVIIIVL
+20 IIIVILLVAILIL
-28 IVMQKGA
+28 IVTQKGA

-40 SGEIGGQL
+40 SGELGGQL

-58 VGGMFNQVSERVG
+58 VGGLFNQVSERVG

-79 GTREVIGS
+79 GTREVIGT

-108 LLQQTLSTQQDA
+108 LLQQTLSTQQDS
-120 LKREVLEQMLG
+120 LKREVLEGMLG
-131 KMAEQTRANQELLQ
+131 KMAEQARANQELLQ
-145 NTLRNMSAQITQ
+145 NTLRSMGAQITQ
-157 QAETMTKTV
+157 QAEAMTKTV

-199 AVIDEAQKKLDGLTT
+199 AVIDEAQKKIDSLTT

-246 PGVYAFQAA
+246 PGVYEFQAA
-255 VGAGRE
+255 VGNGRE

-274 KMAIDS
+274 RMAIDS

-299 RSVARKQFAT
+299 RTVARKQFAT

-317 IASKYIQPQANADA
+317 IASKYIQPEANADA

-390 VIKTELV
+390 VIKHELG
-397 KLGTDFG
+397 KLGGDFG

-413 ATHIGQAQ
+413 ATHIKQAND
-421 KDAEDVQIS
+421 DAEQVQIS
-430 SRKITGHFERIK
+430 SRKISGHFERIK
-442 SVEIEVATPDVAR
+442 SVEIEA
-455 VLPAAAQEAGSARP
+455 P
-469 TADG
+469 TAETLLAPKSMT

>member
-1 MSSGDIALAL
+1 MSVVETAL
-11 IALMALMTV
+11 ILIIV
-20 LLVIIIVL
+20 LLVVVL
-28 IVMQKGA
+28 ILVATQKGGI
-35 LVRRM
+35 VRRM
-40 SGEIGGQL
+40 NSELGTQL
-48 EQKHRAMIGD
+48 AAKHREMIGD

-71 RDLTLANS
+71 RDLTASSS
-79 GTREVIGS
+79 GTREVIGT

-92 VHSLSQQTE
+92 IHTLSAQAE
-101 ASLKQLA
+101 SSLKQLA
-108 LLQQTLSTQQDA
+108 LLQQTLSTQQDL
-120 LKREVLEQMLG
+120 LKRDVLEKMLST
-131 KMAEQTRANQELLQ
+131 MAEQTRANQELLQ
-145 NTLRNMSAQITQ
+145 NTLRNMGAQLAQ

-261 KADCVLTMPDGST
+261 KADCVLTMPDGTS

-287 RISIDATQPEAA
+287 RVSIDATQPDAA
-299 RSVARKQFAT
+299 RNIARKQFAT

-317 IASKYIQPQANADA
+317 IASKYIQPDANADA
-331 AVMFIPS
+331 AVMFVPS

-343 EIIGNHADVV
+343 EIIGNHPEVV

-368 LMALLHIVRAMIRDA
+368 LMALLHIVRAIIRDA
-383 EMRKQAA
+383 EMRKQTA
-390 VIKTELV
+390 VIKYELG
-397 KLGTDFG
+397 KLGGDFG
-404 RFQERMDKL
+404 RFQDRMDKL
-413 ATHIGQAQ
+413 ATHIKQAHD
-421 KDAEDVQIS
+421 DAEMVQTS
-430 SRKITGHFERIK
+430 ARKITGHFERIK
-442 SVEIEVATPDVAR
+442 AVELDAQAAESTL
-455 VLPAAAQEAGSARP
+455 LPKSDA
-469 TADG
+469 

>member
-1 MSSGDIALAL
+1 MTVVEILLLLIIAL
-11 IALMALMTV
+11 
-20 LLVIIIVL
+20 LLVILTVQWL
-28 IVMQKGA
+28 QKGGI
-35 LVRRM
+35 VRRM
-40 SGEIGGQL
+40 SGELGAQL
-48 EQKHRAMIGD
+48 ETKHRAMIGD
-58 VGGMFNQVSERVG
+58 VGGMFNLVSERVG
-71 RDLTLANS
+71 RDLAVSNS
-79 GTREVIGS
+79 GTREVMGT

-92 VHSLSQQTE
+92 IHSLSQQAE

-108 LLQQTLSTQQDA
+108 FLQQSLSTQQDA
-120 LKREVLEQMLG
+120 LKREVVEQMLG

-145 NTLRNMSAQITQ
+145 NTLRNMGAQLTL

-199 AVIDEAQKKLDGLTT
+199 AVIDEAQKKLDGLTS

-246 PGVYAFQAA
+246 PSVYEFQAA

-261 KADCVLTMPDGST
+261 KADCVLTMPDGVS

-287 RISIDATQPEAA
+287 RVSIDASQPDAA
-299 RSVARKQFAT
+299 RTVARKQFAT

-317 IASKYIQPQANADA
+317 IASKYIQVDANADA

-353 AQAQAQ
+353 AQAQVA

-383 EMRKQAA
+383 EMRKQTAL
-390 VIKTELV
+390 IRYELG
-397 KLGTDFG
+397 KLGGDFG

-413 ATHIGQAQ
+413 ATHIKQAHD
-421 KDAEDVQIS
+421 DAEQVQIS
-430 SRKITGHFERIK
+430 SRKISGHFDRIK
-442 SVEIEVATPDVAR
+442 SAELDAPVVKP
-455 VLPAAAQEAGSARP
+455 VLEP
-469 TADG
+469 

>member
-1 MSSGDIALAL
+1 
-11 IALMALMTV
+11 MALMMV
-20 LLVIIIVL
+20 LLVIIVFL
-28 IVMQKGA
+28 IVTQKGA

-40 SGEIGGQL
+40 SGELGGQL

-58 VGGMFNQVSERVG
+58 VGVMFNQVSERVG

-79 GTREVIGS
+79 GTREVIGT

-101 ASLKQLA
+101 SSLKQLA
-108 LLQQTLSTQQDA
+108 LLQQTLSTQQDS
-120 LKREVLEQMLG
+120 LKREVLEGMLG

-145 NTLRNMSAQITQ
+145 NTLRSMGAQITQ

-199 AVIDEAQKKLDGLTT
+199 AVIDEAQKKIDSLTT

-246 PGVYAFQAA
+246 PDVYEFQAA
-255 VGAGRE
+255 VGGGRE
-261 KADCVLTMPDGST
+261 KADCVLTMPDGAS

-287 RISIDATQPEAA
+287 RTSIDATLPDGERNA
-299 RSVARKQFAT
+299 ARKQFAT

-317 IASKYIQPQANADA
+317 IAGKYIQPGAGADS

-343 EIIGNHADVV
+343 EIVGNHSEIV

-368 LMALLHIVRAMIRDA
+368 LMAVLHTVRAVIRDA

-390 VIKTELV
+390 VIKHELG
-397 KLGTDFG
+397 KLGGDFG

-413 ATHIGQAQ
+413 ATHIKQAHD
-421 KDAEDVQIS
+421 DAEQVQIS
-430 SRKITGHFERIK
+430 SRKISGHFERIK
-442 SVEIEVATPDVAR
+442 SVEIET
-455 VLPAAAQEAGSARP
+455 PAAAVPVLVPSPSGGER
-469 TADG
+469 

>member
-1 MSSGDIALAL
+1 
-11 IALMALMTV
+11 
-20 LLVIIIVL
+20 
-28 IVMQKGA
+28 
-35 LVRRM
+35 
-40 SGEIGGQL
+40 
-48 EQKHRAMIGD
+48 
-58 VGGMFNQVSERVG
+58 MFNQVSERVG

-79 GTREVIGS
+79 GTREVIGT

-108 LLQQTLSTQQDA
+108 LLQQTLSTQQDS
-120 LKREVLEQMLG
+120 LKREVLEGMLG

-145 NTLRNMSAQITQ
+145 NTLRSMGAQISQ

-199 AVIDEAQKKLDGLTT
+199 AVIDEAQKKIDGLTT

-234 VQLEALVRDTLP
+234 VQLEALVRDTLS
-246 PGVYAFQAA
+246 PGVYEFQAP

-261 KADCVLTMPDGST
+261 KADCVLTMPDGTS

-287 RISIDATQPEAA
+287 RTSIDATQADA
-299 RSVARKQFAT
+299 TRVLAKKQFAT

-317 IASKYIQPQANADA
+317 IANKYIQAEANADA

-368 LMALLHIVRAMIRDA
+368 LMALLHIVRAMFRDA

-390 VIKTELV
+390 VIKAELG
-397 KLGTDFG
+397 KLGGDFG

-413 ATHIGQAQ
+413 ATHIKQAHE
-421 KDAEDVQIS
+421 DAENVQIS
-430 SRKITGHFERIK
+430 SRKISTHFERIK
-442 SVEIEVATPDVAR
+442 AVEIEATVAAPMLDVKRDA
-455 VLPAAAQEAGSARP
+455 L
-469 TADG
+469 

>member
-1 MSSGDIALAL
+1 
-11 IALMALMTV
+11 MALMIV

-28 IVMQKGA
+28 IVTQKGA

-40 SGEIGGQL
+40 TSELGGQL

-79 GTREVIGS
+79 GTREVIGT

-101 ASLKQLA
+101 SSLKQLA
-108 LLQQTLSTQQDA
+108 LLQQTLSTQQDS
-120 LKREVLEQMLG
+120 LKREVLEGMLG

-145 NTLRNMSAQITQ
+145 NTLRSMGAQITQ

-199 AVIDEAQKKLDGLTT
+199 AVIDEAQKKIDSLTT

-246 PGVYAFQAA
+246 PGVYEFQAA
-255 VGAGRE
+255 VGGGRE
-261 KADCVLTMPDGST
+261 KADCVLTMPDGTT

-299 RSVARKQFAT
+299 RTAARKQFAT

-317 IASKYIQPQANADA
+317 IATKYIQPEANADA

-390 VIKTELV
+390 VIKTELG

-404 RFQERMDKL
+404 RFQDRMDKL
-413 ATHIGQAQ
+413 ATHIKQAND
-421 KDAEDVQIS
+421 DAEQVQIS
-430 SRKITGHFERIK
+430 SRKISGHFERIK
-442 SVEIEVATPDVAR
+442 SVEIEAPVVAVPA
-455 VLPAAAQEAGSARP
+455 VLPKLDA
-469 TADG
+469 

>member
-1 MSSGDIALAL
+1 MEL
-11 IALMALMTV
+11 ILIIV
-20 LLVIIIVL
+20 LLVVVL
-28 IVMQKGA
+28 VLVATQKGGI
-35 LVRRM
+35 VRRM
-40 SGEIGGQL
+40 NSELGTQL
-48 EQKHRAMIGD
+48 ATKHREMIGD

-71 RDLTLANS
+71 RDLTASSS
-79 GTREVIGS
+79 GTREVIGT

-92 VHSLSQQTE
+92 IHTLSAQAE
-101 ASLKQLA
+101 SSLKQLA
-108 LLQQTLSTQQDA
+108 LLQQTLSTQQDL
-120 LKREVLEQMLG
+120 LKRDVLEKMLST
-131 KMAEQTRANQELLQ
+131 MAEQTRANQELLQ
-145 NTLRNMSAQITQ
+145 NTLRNMGEQLAQ

-261 KADCVLTMPDGST
+261 KADCVLTMPDGTS

-287 RISIDATQPEAA
+287 RVSIDATQPDAA
-299 RSVARKQFAT
+299 RNIARKQFAT

-317 IASKYIQPQANADA
+317 IASKYIQPEANADA
-331 AVMFIPS
+331 AVMFVPS

-343 EIIGNHADVV
+343 EIIGNHPEVV

-368 LMALLHIVRAMIRDA
+368 LMALLHIVRAIIRDA
-383 EMRKQAA
+383 EMRKQTA
-390 VIKTELV
+390 VIKYELG
-397 KLGTDFG
+397 KLGGDFG
-404 RFQERMDKL
+404 RFQDRMDKL
-413 ATHIGQAQ
+413 ATHIKQAHD
-421 KDAEDVQIS
+421 DAEMVQTS
-430 SRKITGHFERIK
+430 ARKITGHFERIK
-442 SVEIEVATPDVAR
+442 AVELDAQ
-455 VLPAAAQEAGSARP
+455 AAESTLLSKSDA
-469 TADG
+469 

>member
-1 MSSGDIALAL
+1 MSTVEAAL
-11 IALMALMTV
+11 IL
-20 LLVIIIVL
+20 IIVL
-28 IVMQKGA
+28 LIAILALVAMQKGGI
-35 LVRRM
+35 VRRM
-40 SGEIGGQL
+40 NSELGTQL
-48 EQKHRAMIGD
+48 ATKHREMIGD

-71 RDLTLANS
+71 RDLTAS
-79 GTREVIGS
+79 STGMREVIGTLQ
-87 LQVQV
+87 LQVI
-92 VHSLSQQTE
+92 HTLSAQAE
-101 ASLKQLA
+101 SSLKQLA
-108 LLQQTLSTQQDA
+108 LLQQTLSAQQDM
-120 LKREVLEQMLG
+120 LKRDVLEKMLST
-131 KMAEQTRANQELLQ
+131 MAEQTRANQELLQ
-145 NTLRNMSAQITQ
+145 NTLRNMGAQLTQ

-255 VGAGRE
+255 VGDGRE
-261 KADCVLTMPDGST
+261 KADCVLTMPDGTS

-287 RISIDATQPEAA
+287 RVSIDATQPDAA
-299 RSVARKQFAT
+299 RNIARKQFAT

-317 IASKYIQPQANADA
+317 IASKYIQPDANADA
-331 AVMFIPS
+331 AVMFVPS

-343 EIIGNHADVV
+343 EIIGNHPEVV

-368 LMALLHIVRAMIRDA
+368 LMALLHIVRAIIRDA
-383 EMRKQAA
+383 EMRQQTA
-390 VIKTELV
+390 VIKHELG
-397 KLGTDFG
+397 KLGGDFG
-404 RFQERMDKL
+404 RFQDRMDKL
-413 ATHIGQAQ
+413 ATHIKQAHD
-421 KDAEDVQIS
+421 DAEMVQTS
-430 SRKITGHFERIK
+430 ARKITGHFERIK
-442 SVEIEVATPDVAR
+442 AVELDA
-455 VLPAAAQEAGSARP
+455 PAADATLLPKSDA
-469 TADG
+469 